1 MAKYGISIDI
11 RQGDDVPHGAI
22 LSGTGYV
29 DWHETVASRATSDY
43 ARIPFGTLALVDGTY
58 LIEPVRDDQ
67 MPRKPS
73 SSKAHI
79 VYKSRSHSFHKYD
92 FSSSSTIIPS
102 TPSLIITSTATS
114 DNSSYSIS
122 NNDNNSTSDFQIQNH
137 TAYRVS
143 NDNADYDN
151 NTAQY
156 VTIFDPNINIT
167 GFCL

>member
-1 MAKYGISIDI
+1 M
-11 RQGDDVPHGAI
+11 
-22 LSGTGYV
+22 
-29 DWHETVASRATSDY
+29 
-43 ARIPFGTLALVDGTY
+43 DGTY
-58 LIEPVRDDQ
+58 LIEPVKDDQ

-92 FSSSSTIIPS
+92 FSSSSSTIIPS
-102 TPSLIITSTATS
+102 TPSLITTSTATS

-122 NNDNNSTSDFQIQNH
+122 NNDNNSTNDFQIHNY

-143 NDNADYDN
+143 NDNDDYGN

-156 VTIFDPNINIT
+156 LTIFDPNINTT
-167 GFCL
+167 GIISFFFYSFKTF